1 MKVFLKLPHIIM
13 NESIHN
19 LRKDMRA
26 YDHTLTF
33 VIVSKCT
40 EQNWSKNG
48 LYKVLFQVHR
58 SAECWMKKR
67 YRLLKI
73 SVRKG
78 RFISSLFMVYFSV
91 VSKWFDSIFTIFRA
105 INCPKLSPIFLSSRF
120 IKFYW
125 IQNWLKYS
133 ENISNWLSGLEIAV
147 YLIMWSFIRKMS

>member
-58 SAECWMKKR
+58 SAEIICWRKKGM
-67 YRLLKI
+67 LNEK
-73 SVRKG
+73 K
-78 RFISSLFMVYFSV
+78 
-91 VSKWFDSIFTIFRA
+91 
-105 INCPKLSPIFLSSRF
+105 
-120 IKFYW
+120 
-125 IQNWLKYS
+125 
-133 ENISNWLSGLEIAV
+133 NID
-147 YLIMWSFIRKMS
+147 F

>member
-58 SAECWMKKR
+58 SLKLYAKGKKEC
-67 YRLLKI
+67 
-73 SVRKG
+73 
-78 RFISSLFMVYFSV
+78 
-91 VSKWFDSIFTIFRA
+91 
-105 INCPKLSPIFLSSRF
+105 
-120 IKFYW
+120 
-125 IQNWLKYS
+125 
-133 ENISNWLSGLEIAV
+133 
-147 YLIMWSFIRKMS
+147 

>member
-1 MKVFLKLPHIIM
+1 MIILSRLLLYLSVRNKIEVRTVYTKFSFRFTVPLKLYA
-13 NESIHN
+13 
-19 LRKDMRA
+19 KG
-26 YDHTLTF
+26 
-33 VIVSKCT
+33 K
-40 EQNWSKNG
+40 K
-48 LYKVLFQVHR
+48 
-58 SAECWMKKR
+58 ECWMKKK

-73 SVRKG
+73 SDRKG

-125 IQNWLKYS
+125 IQNWPKYS

-147 YLIMWSFIRKMS
+147 YLNILLISFLKKSRSRVSLLFWKQ

>member
-19 LRKDMRA
+19 LRKDMCA

-58 SAECWMKKR
+58 SAEIIC
-67 YRLLKI
+67 
-73 SVRKG
+73 
-78 RFISSLFMVYFSV
+78 
-91 VSKWFDSIFTIFRA
+91 
-105 INCPKLSPIFLSSRF
+105 
-120 IKFYW
+120 
-125 IQNWLKYS
+125 
-133 ENISNWLSGLEIAV
+133 
-147 YLIMWSFIRKMS
+147 